1 MKQTVAFF
9 GVVIFLIVF
18 WLIGFIDNLQ
28 DDVDVNYGFNEKIAV
43 EGSSKNYTVNSSG
56 NEVLLLHK
64 LSLSEKKSL
73 WNSST
78 LKENMIEL
86 FPDFQEI
93 KYFIDNHIEDDGDF
107 KSELL
112 EHVKSVEVKYISG
125 GLTGKKAKSMLSDF

>member
-1 MKQTVAFF
+1 MLLS
-9 GVVIFLIVF
+9 VVEH
-18 WLIGFIDNLQ
+18 
-28 DDVDVNYGFNEKIAV
+28 Y
-43 EGSSKNYTVNSSG
+43 
-56 NEVLLLHK
+56 
-64 LSLSEKKSL
+64 
-73 WNSST
+73 
-78 LKENMIEL
+78 